1 MTVNLNKKATSH
13 FARRI
18 VHFLR
23 INKNP
28 TNALSHLRLPSLFA
42 SLNI

>member
-1 MTVNLNKKATSH
+1 MTVNLYKKATSH
-13 FARRI
+13 FARRV

-23 INKNP
+23 ITKNP
-28 TNALSHLRLPSLFA
+28 TNALCHLHWPSLFA